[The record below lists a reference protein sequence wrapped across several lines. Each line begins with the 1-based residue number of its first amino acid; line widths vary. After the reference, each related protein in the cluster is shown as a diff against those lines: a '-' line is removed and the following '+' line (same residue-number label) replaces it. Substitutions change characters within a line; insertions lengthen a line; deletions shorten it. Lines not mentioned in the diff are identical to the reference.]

1 MMCGG
6 SIIFS
11 HCADSQYRGHFQG
24 FSKNEEAQATKRL
37 NLFFLTKISYLVPHD
52 IIDELFFFTQ
62 LHFFGIL
69 DLNDENLRRFGVKKN

>member
-1 MMCGG
+1 MWGIYHLFPLCRQPV
-6 SIIFS
+6 
-11 HCADSQYRGHFQG
+11 HRGHFQG

-37 NLFFLTKISYLVPHD
+37 NLFFHTKIFDLVLHD
-52 IIDELFFFTQ
+52 IIDEPFFTQ

>member
-37 NLFFLTKISYLVPHD
+37 NLFFLTKIFDLVLHD
-52 IIDELFFFTQ
+52 IINELFFTH
-62 LHFFGIL
+62 LHFFDIF